1 MLTER
6 ERVVLHHMMEGHCAA
21 QIADVEC
28 VSLATVRTHIRSILW
43 KLDVKSQLAAV
54 AYVRRMQI
62 PCPDERR
69 RTVEEVL
76 VGGTLTTTNH
86 T

>member
-1 MLTER
+1 
-6 ERVVLHHMMEGHCAA
+6 MMEGLCASEISEA
-21 QIADVEC
+21 MFI
-28 VSLATVRTHIRSILW
+28 SMATTRTYIRNILW
-43 KLDVKSQLAAV
+43 KLNVKSQLAAV

-86 T
+86 P